1 MTPLGELTGSW
12 IVRYGALEDGAHK
25 DRCEVSSNRFVAGRA
40 TSRPSSVTRD
50 AIGVSRLGQKC
61 SPVYYNEF
69 SQAAGAMAHRVVI
82 REVVVSTILAI
93 VLGIALSMGA
103 VYLANR
109 YLGPADQPEALVVG
123 CSVASI
129 T

>member
-1 MTPLGELTGSW
+1 
-12 IVRYGALEDGAHK
+12 
-25 DRCEVSSNRFVAGRA
+25 
-40 TSRPSSVTRD
+40 
-50 AIGVSRLGQKC
+50 
-61 SPVYYNEF
+61 
-69 SQAAGAMAHRVVI
+69 MAHRVVI
-82 REVVVSTILAI
+82 REVVVSTI
-93 VLGIALSMGA
+93 LGIALSMGA

>member
-1 MTPLGELTGSW
+1 
-12 IVRYGALEDGAHK
+12 
-25 DRCEVSSNRFVAGRA
+25 
-40 TSRPSSVTRD
+40 
-50 AIGVSRLGQKC
+50 
-61 SPVYYNEF
+61 
-69 SQAAGAMAHRVVI
+69 MAHRVVI

-103 VYLANR
+103 VYLANQ